1 MTFFNIDF
9 ASYSKV
15 IVIHGSSVN
24 EQLFFAMIN
33 TLTDHPVYEWDIS
46 HCTNE
51 GLIMDSGEVS
61 REVLESVILDEV
73 AEIVTQEKKK
83 ECKKLYCCPI
93 KTFVL
98 PQKFLSD
105 SNNFLSHLI
114 TLKIPIAPKPPILP
128 TPSHQKQR
136 PGRLGRGAVAIP

>member
-105 SNNFLSHLI
+105 SNI
-114 TLKIPIAPKPPILP
+114 ILYLFQN
-128 TPSHQKQR
+128 SDIRMNRHSSQMSDMCGGMIRQ
-136 PGRLGRGAVAIP
+136 